1 MYTTIGNSWLENVN
15 KTAVNSYTD
24 VKRTN
29 IKNDEP
35 TKIKTMNRDYFEY
48 IELDEATPSQSIQS
62 SNSATNTATT
72 DTQRRNIPYMLAAK
86 RAGLNWTS
94 SGSPIINSSSDFQAY
109 QKQMNLIRTLN
120 YTVPNSRNGN
130 YYYSQTGSDDYGYDN
145 PKSSC
150 ATYAL
155 ATALSIKN
163 NTMIKPNEIVTNSSS
178 DGHGTNWSKHGAY
191 AYSASEEETL
201 LAIDA
206 QLCLGNPVL
215 IHATGKN
222 SAGEDSE
229 HWATVVG
236 KDNGTYKI
244 IDPYYGDYRDLDDM
258 QIYKNSGQIV
268 GYAIISNQF

>member
-130 YYYSQTGSDDYGYDN
+130 YYYSQTGNNYGYDN
-145 PKSSC
+145 ATTSC

-163 NTMIKPNEIVTNSSS
+163 NRAITPDMISTNSSTDGQGTLWS
-178 DGHGTNWSKHGAY
+178 DHSAY
-191 AYSASEEETL
+191 EYSASESETL

-215 IHATGKN
+215 IHTTGLN
-222 SAGEDSE
+222 SDNQSSE